1 VTQDFS
7 PHAPRATRKKK
18 LPLDFEAFHQMY
30 RPRYVCWATSRL
42 GSRADAEEAVDAA
55 FEQLLKAWQTVLT
68 KENPAAYAWR
78 VLRNSTIDFSR
89 ARDRRPALIGEAAFE
104 TVALGQAADP
114 IGQFEESLHLYQAIG
129 QLPPRQMDV
138 ILLQFSHGYSVD
150 EVAAA
155 LGITPAGV
163 RSTVR
168 HAKRRLQHAYG
179 VRRHL
184 ENLESPEEP
193 TDEPAPTANDPAF
206 TANDPAPTAQAAETG
221 PAPTNDEGHADDVAH

>member
-1 VTQDFS
+1 
-7 PHAPRATRKKK
+7 
-18 LPLDFEAFHQMY
+18 
-30 RPRYVCWATSRL
+30 
-42 GSRADAEEAVDAA
+42 
-55 FEQLLKAWQTVLT
+55 
-68 KENPAAYAWR
+68 

-104 TVALGQAADP
+104 TVALGRAVDP

-155 LGITPAGV
+155 LGITAAGV
-163 RSTVR
+163 RSTAR

-179 VRRHL
+179 VRRAL
-184 ENLESPEEP
+184 GPPADLTTCEETPPRAAPEPPADGTAPAGGPVGDGESAPAGEPVGYGESVPDGGPPAHGGTAPGDEPPVHDREPASRDETAP
-193 TDEPAPTANDPAF
+193 TDD
-206 TANDPAPTAQAAETG
+206 
-221 PAPTNDEGHADDVAH
+221 DEGHADDVAH

>member
-1 VTQDFS
+1 MTQDFS
-7 PHAPRATRKKK
+7 PHAPRATRMKK

-55 FEQLLKAWQTVLT
+55 FEQLLKAWQTILT
-68 KENPAAYAWR
+68 TENPAAYAWR

-163 RSTVR
+163 RSTAR

-184 ENLESPEEP
+184 ENAETVGDLENVG
-193 TDEPAPTANDPAF
+193 DRADGTAL
-206 TANDPAPTAQAAETG
+206 TVNDPAPTEEAAEPR